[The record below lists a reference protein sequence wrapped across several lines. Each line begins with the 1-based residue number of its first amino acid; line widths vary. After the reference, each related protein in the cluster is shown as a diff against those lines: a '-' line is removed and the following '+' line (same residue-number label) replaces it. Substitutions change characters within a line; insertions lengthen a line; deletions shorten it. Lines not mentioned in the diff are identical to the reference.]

1 VKKRSIVV
9 GCHKTSIS
17 LEDSFWSS
25 LRQIARE
32 RVTTLSELIRTLD
45 ASRNGG
51 NLSSTIRVFVLDHYR
66 NNVARTALPG
76 PRTLRCDS
84 DQITGDGIY

>member
-1 VKKRSIVV
+1 MNSTVKKRSIVI
-9 GCHKTSIS
+9 GRHKTSIT

-32 RVTTLSELIRTLD
+32 RVTTVSELIRTLD

-51 NLSSTIRVFVLDHYR
+51 NLSSTIRVFVLNHYR
-66 NNVARTALPG
+66 NNVARIAPPDRELSAA
-76 PRTLRCDS
+76 PRTK
-84 DQITGDGIY
+84 